1 MDPLAQVIQ
10 LVRPSGLLWKEMV
23 ALGDWAVRFPA
34 NPGVVFSFV
43 SLGVCVFRRGGETPI
58 ELREGDFLVMRS
70 PPHWTLGLN
79 ENSAPVDY
87 VTGRKPS
94 DARLVRLGD
103 GTQPKTCVLGGRFVF
118 EPTNTTLVEH
128 LVPPLLIVRDLDTG
142 AGRLRK
148 VLDLLRDEAL
158 DALPGREFAI
168 ARLLELLLVETIRNS
183 GRSATAG
190 MERGFL
196 CGLADEHVAR
206 VLVAMHAD
214 IAHRWTAVE
223 LARVAGMSRSMFA
236 ERFSRIVGVPPM
248 GYLVRWRIAIA
259 KDMLR
264 RNTERLAEIGERTG
278 YGSVSAF
285 STAFTRI
292 VGCSPSAYQSETDR
306 LT

>member
-1 MDPLAQVIQ
+1 MIYNRTSGIDHRSSEYGSTRSGDSATPPDRLA
-10 LVRPSGLLWKEMV
+10 LEGNGGAWRLGR
-23 ALGDWAVRFPA
+23 ALPGQS
-34 NPGVVFSFV
+34 GVVFSFV

-87 VTGRKPS
+87 VTGRKSS

-118 EPTNTTLVEH
+118 EPTNAMLVEH
-128 LVPPLLIVRDLDTG
+128 LIPPLLIVRDLDAG

-168 ARLLELLLVETIRNS
+168 ARLLELLLVETIRSS
-183 GRSATAG
+183 GRGAAAG

-196 CGLADEHVAR
+196 CGLADEYVAR

-214 IAHRWTAVE
+214 IAHRWTVVE
-223 LARVAGMSRSMFA
+223 LARSPACHARCS
-236 ERFSRIVGVPPM
+236 P
-248 GYLVRWRIAIA
+248 
-259 KDMLR
+259 
-264 RNTERLAEIGERTG
+264 
-278 YGSVSAF
+278 SVSAE
-285 STAFTRI
+285 S
-292 VGCSPSAYQSETDR
+292 SACRRWAISFDGG
-306 LT
+306 